1 MLKFVIAG
9 ALALAALMF
18 APSIAFAAEPT
29 GIAKIISDV
38 GLPLIAVAVPLAVAA
53 LKKLLPSVPSW
64 ALPLLAPILG
74 AAGDAV
80 LALLAGVPVTGWQ
93 GALAG
98 LAGVGVREVV
108 DQAKKALPS

>member
-1 MLKFVIAG
+1 MDIA
-9 ALALAALMF
+9 A
-18 APSIAFAAEPT
+18 IVNQ
-29 GIAKIISDV
+29 I
-38 GLPLIAVAVPLAVAA
+38 GLPLIAVLVPIIIAA
-53 LKKLLPSVPSW
+53 FKNLLPKVPSW

-108 DQAKKALPS
+108 DQAKKAIPT